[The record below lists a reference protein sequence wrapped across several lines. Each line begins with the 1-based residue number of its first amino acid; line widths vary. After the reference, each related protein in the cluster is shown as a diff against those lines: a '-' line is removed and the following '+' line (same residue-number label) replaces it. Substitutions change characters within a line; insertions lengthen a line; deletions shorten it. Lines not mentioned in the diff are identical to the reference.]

1 MEFDHQSTSA
11 ARVGGVHEAAA
22 NPGESDLARVRRVF
36 ELQRANRWKY
46 AETTADERI
55 ERLRRLRAAIERR
68 EGELFEAVR
77 GDFDKPAAEMEVT
90 EVATVVLE
98 LTHVI
103 RHLRRWMKPQRV
115 GTPLLLTG
123 SRSEIRYEPKGQVLV
138 LSPWNYPFALA
149 LDPLVAAIAAGNVVI
164 LRPSEKVPRTS
175 RFIRSLVEEVF
186 PEDEAAVLLGG
197 RDVADALLELPFD
210 HFFFTGST
218 PVGKKIMAAAA
229 KHLASVTLELGGK
242 SPCIVDETANLE
254 HAAARVAWGKFVNG
268 GQTCIAPDYLLVHA
282 SQEERL
288 VELLKA
294 RLERQYG
301 PPADRIR
308 SPDFCRIVD
317 RASTERLR
325 RSLEETVAR
334 GAKIE
339 VGGEVDVASRWVAP
353 TILTNVSGDAP
364 IMEGEIFGPILP
376 IVRYRELDEVVA
388 YVRSRPRPL
397 ALYVFSENRAN
408 IERILRS
415 TTAGGSGVNMPLM
428 HFANPYLPFG
438 GVGESGQ
445 GSYHGFFGFQTF
457 SHARGVFEQTMPA
470 ALEKVF
476 PPYRRGLARK
486 MIALTRRLA
495 RL

>member
-1 MEFDHQSTSA
+1 
-11 ARVGGVHEAAA
+11 
-22 NPGESDLARVRRVF
+22 
-36 ELQRANRWKY
+36 
-46 AETTADERI
+46 
-55 ERLRRLRAAIERR
+55 
-68 EGELFEAVR
+68 
-77 GDFDKPAAEMEVT
+77 
-90 EVATVVLE
+90 
-98 LTHVI
+98 
-103 RHLRRWMKPQRV
+103 
-115 GTPLLLTG
+115 
-123 SRSEIRYEPKGQVLV
+123 
-138 LSPWNYPFALA
+138 
-149 LDPLVAAIAAGNVVI
+149 
-164 LRPSEKVPRTS
+164 
-175 RFIRSLVEEVF
+175 
-186 PEDEAAVLLGG
+186 
-197 RDVADALLELPFD
+197 
-210 HFFFTGST
+210 
-218 PVGKKIMAAAA
+218 
-229 KHLASVTLELGGK
+229 
-242 SPCIVDETANLE
+242 
-254 HAAARVAWGKFVNG
+254 
-268 GQTCIAPDYLLVHA
+268 
-282 SQEERL
+282 
-288 VELLKA
+288 
-294 RLERQYG
+294 
-301 PPADRIR
+301 
-308 SPDFCRIVD
+308 
-317 RASTERLR
+317 
-325 RSLEETVAR
+325 
-334 GAKIE
+334 
-339 VGGEVDVASRWVAP
+339 VASRWVAP